1 MRQRKERIAQKWKS
15 IKPHSQV
22 SRTNMLRKYGHSCF
36 LDPKR
41 KKYPVCNKYNGKK
54 ECVGHYAAQYYLNIN
69 AGKLKN
75 KRNKVATKKRKKYLN
90 LLKKSTSYTK
100 KHCTAREKNWRRFSR
115 QDKKT
120 KVFHITMPTYKI
132 TVPSPTKTICIRVN
146 QCKDESYVTSFDP
159 SLAGQVVL
167 FDTTGLLPK
176 DSIYFTNTKKQVIW
190 RSWTRRRFYRV
201 NKNI

>member
-22 SRTNMLRKYGHSCF
+22 SRTNMLRKYGYSCF

-75 KRNKVATKKRKKYLN
+75 KRNRVAAKKRKKILEFVEKVYLVHKKA
-90 LLKKSTSYTK
+90 LHSPRKKLK
-100 KHCTAREKNWRRFSR
+100 E
-115 QDKKT
+115 
-120 KVFHITMPTYKI
+120 I
-132 TVPSPTKTICIRVN
+132 
-146 QCKDESYVTSFDP
+146 
-159 SLAGQVVL
+159 L
-167 FDTTGLLPK
+167 
-176 DSIYFTNTKKQVIW
+176 
-190 RSWTRRRFYRV
+190 
-201 NKNI
+201 